1 MDLPNCYPRPLPL
14 FFDLQQILHPHNF
27 SLRTNTT
34 SMSSANYELLF
45 SMACEKDNNNL
56 RRLNFCL
63 LFANYYLHYHKH
75 RRTGTFGLGGRSIQ
89 CPKA

>member
-34 SMSSANYELLF
+34 SMSSANYE
-45 SMACEKDNNNL
+45 CNNL
-56 RRLNFCL
+56 RGLNFCL

-75 RRTGTFGLGGRSIQ
+75 RRTGTFGLGGGGYSARKRE
-89 CPKA
+89 CC